1 MRSSSLVIIAS
12 TTLAAILFGVAL
24 IMAASM
30 IKIVE
35 EQRQVVRRQA
45 THEANLRLAHHVHD
59 ETLQQMYG
67 VILALKGAIA
77 RITPGTERGRLQ
89 ATLDLAV
96 QSWEDLRCFLQ
107 DLRTS
112 GEELP
117 LRESL
122 RQRAAAFTHLTGL
135 PVHLECSTTETP
147 IPFEAATHLRAIVR
161 EALSNVY
168 RHARATAVW
177 IRLRTE
183 DNMVILEI
191 EDDGVGFDPASGHES
206 NGHYGLAGMSERVT
220 SMRGRLLVESA
231 PDQRTRIIVRVP
243 ISIAQAE

>member
-1 MRSSSLVIIAS
+1 V
-12 TTLAAILFGVAL
+12 
-24 IMAASM
+24 AASV

-35 EQRQVVRRQA
+35 AQRQVSNRLA
-45 THEANLRLAHHVHD
+45 TNEARLRLAHHVHD

-67 VILALKGAIA
+67 VILALKGE
-77 RITPGTERGRLQ
+77 ITRMAPGTERRRLQ

-96 QSWEDLRCFLQ
+96 QSWENLRCFLQ
-107 DLRTS
+107 DLRTPEDETLVS
-112 GEELP
+112 ER
-117 LRESL
+117 LRE
-122 RQRAAAFTHLTGL
+122 RAAAFTHLTGL
-135 PVHLECSTTETP
+135 PVHLELPPTEAP
-147 IPFEAATHLRAIVR
+147 VSFETGTRLGAIAR

-168 RHARATAVW
+168 RHARATTVW

-191 EDDGVGFDPASGHES
+191 EDDGVGFDPTSGHES

-231 PDQRTRIIVRVP
+231 PGQRTRIIVRVP
-243 ISIAQAE
+243 NINSAG